1 MPLMEDFAFITN
13 LRRVALHLWLVEGK
27 HARVCVLPQ
36 AAKCSIRRWVQKGVL
51 ANTLSNQIIVILY
64 AFGCINPRRLFAM
77 YYGIQVENISSGKHE
92 DESNE

>member
-1 MPLMEDFAFITN
+1 
-13 LRRVALHLWLVEGK
+13 
-27 HARVCVLPQ
+27 
-36 AAKCSIRRWVQKGVL
+36 VL